1 MTAGIPDDMRRTA
14 LVSVAVHVVAVV
26 MLLVMPQVKIPPQ
39 GASAIQVLLVS
50 KAAAPARSI
59 QVVREPV
66 AAIPQAAPVQARRPE
81 PQQKRIQEA
90 PIPKHITPASPPAQ
104 KPALVAKAEPPRPV
118 PKEPEVRPD
127 LAAAL
132 RKAEEMLKK
141 PATVE
146 ETNPAARPTVPP
158 SKSQTTDEINKLL
171 GQLPAPGTPPQ
182 ESRPAMALVSPGA
195 AAAPRPAALE
205 RCPPKARAY
214 CPLLEAAINRVWNA
228 DTDPALRRIL
238 ESAGNSTATIQI
250 VIQPDGEIRSIRLDK
265 SSGNESYDRAVKS
278 LLMELRRVPPLPDDM
293 KGEPFVAITSFT
305 YLKKKDS

>member
-14 LVSVAVHVVAVV
+14 VVSVAVHVVAVV
-26 MLLVMPQVKIPPQ
+26 MLSVVPLVKIPPQ
-39 GASAIQVLLVS
+39 GVSAIQVLLVS
-50 KAAAPARSI
+50 KAAAPSPPVHI
-59 QVVREPV
+59 VREP
-66 AAIPQAAPVQARRPE
+66 AASIPQAAPVKAHRSE
-81 PQQKRIQEA
+81 PQQKPVAPAPQPIQR
-90 PIPKHITPASPPAQ
+90 TP
-104 KPALVAKAEPPRPV
+104 LVAKADPPRSV
-118 PKEPEVRPD
+118 PKESEARPD

-141 PATVE
+141 PVAVE
-146 ETNPAARPTVPP
+146 AAKPAVPPTVPP
-158 SKSQTTDEINKLL
+158 PTSRATDEVSKLL

-182 ESRPAMALVSPGA
+182 ESRPAMALASPGA

-238 ESAGNSTATIQI
+238 ESAGNSTATVQI

-265 SSGNESYDRAVKS
+265 SSGNESYDRAVQS
-278 LLMELRRVPPLPDDM
+278 LLRELRRVPPLPDDM

>member
-1 MTAGIPDDMRRTA
+1 MTVGIPDDMRRTA
-14 LVSVAVHVVAVV
+14 LVSVVVHAVAVV
-26 MLLVMPQVKIPPQ
+26 MLSVVPLMRIPPQ

-50 KAAAPARSI
+50 KAAAPARPV
-59 QVVREPV
+59 QVVREPA
-66 AAIPQAAPVQARRPE
+66 AAIPQAAPVPARRPE
-81 PQQKRIQEA
+81 PQHKPVAPAPQPIQRM
-90 PIPKHITPASPPAQ
+90 SP
-104 KPALVAKAEPPRPV
+104 VAKAEPPRSV
-118 PKEPEVRPD
+118 PKEPAARPD
-127 LAAAL
+127 LSAAL
-132 RKAEEMLKK
+132 RKAEEMLRK

-146 ETNPAARPTVPP
+146 EAKPTVPP
-158 SKSQTTDEINKLL
+158 MIQPPKSRTTDEVSKLL
-171 GQLPAPGTPPQ
+171 GQLPVTSTPPQ
-182 ESRPAMALVSPGA
+182 ESKQAMALASPGA
-195 AAAPRPAALE
+195 AATPRPAALE

-238 ESAGNSTATIQI
+238 EGAGNSTATVQI

-265 SSGNESYDRAVKS
+265 SSGNESYDRAVQS

>member
-26 MLLVMPQVKIPPQ
+26 MLSVVPLVKIPPQ

-50 KAAAPARSI
+50 KAAAPARPV
-59 QVVREPV
+59 QVVREP
-66 AAIPQAAPVQARRPE
+66 AASIPQAAPVQARQPE
-81 PQQKRIQEA
+81 PQQK
-90 PIPKHITPASPPAQ
+90 P
-104 KPALVAKAEPPRPV
+104 VAKAEPPRSV
-118 PKEPEVRPD
+118 PKEPEARPD

-141 PATVE
+141 PVAVE
-146 ETNPAARPTVPP
+146 EAKPTVPP
-158 SKSQTTDEINKLL
+158 AAPPPKSRATDEVSKLL

-182 ESRPAMALVSPGA
+182 ETRPAMALASPGA

-228 DTDPALRRIL
+228 DTDPALRRVL
-238 ESAGNSTATIQI
+238 ESAGNSTATVQI

-265 SSGNESYDRAVKS
+265 SSGNEAYDRAVQS

-305 YLKKKDS
+305 YLKKKDF